1 MEKEENRKWFCQ
13 AARLV
18 SGAAIH
24 VSETRDRIGEFPEDE
39 CAETLHYAVN
49 AAQRAQEFIDAGAS
63 HAEAS
68 RAQAILDPV
77 RRELEA
83 LKARISLTNPTA

>member
-18 SGAAIH
+18 SSAAIH
-24 VSETRDRIGEFPEDE
+24 VSETRDRIGEFSEDE
-39 CAETLHYAVN
+39 CAETLRYAVT

-68 RAQAILDPV
+68 RAQKHRG
-77 RRELEA
+77 RRPSWTRFA
-83 LKARISLTNPTA
+83 GSWKH

>member
-1 MEKEENRKWFCQ
+1 METEENRNWFCQ

-18 SGAAIH
+18 SSAAIH

-39 CAETLHYAVN
+39 IAETLRYAVN

-83 LKARISLTNPTA
+83 LTSRSTLTNPTA